1 MVNLGLS
8 EMTDHSIYLLGTGEK
23 MKEKQKM
30 NQCYKDMNVF
40 SFIDL
45 LMQTKHTAGTTV
57 VPILWYSVVP
67 LLDLLSP
74 RIRQEG
80 LRGLI

>member
-1 MVNLGLS
+1 
-8 EMTDHSIYLLGTGEK
+8 

-74 RIRQEG
+74 KIRQEG
-80 LRGLI
+80 LRGLIQPTKRENLTKSYSNMAVT